1 MISTEDRKTPLYEAH
16 KSLNAKIVS
25 FHGWL
30 LPIQYTSIIEE
41 HNATRTR
48 AGLFDISHLG
58 KLEISGKDP
67 KAFLQRLFTNNIEKA
82 LPGKIVYSP
91 LCNENGG
98 ILDDVFI
105 YNAGDRYILITNA
118 ATFEKDLA
126 WIKKNCSLTPSPFPL
141 PKGERGRGRGEDKG
155 EGVVIKDI
163 NDAFGG
169 IAIQGPASQQ
179 ILSKLCEADLSRLKH
194 RNFIETKVD
203 GFYALLSRSGYTG
216 EDGFEIFI
224 PADASIKIWNDI
236 LEAGKGYGL
245 IPAGL
250 GARDTLRLE
259 AGCPLYGVDTDE
271 TKTPLESGLE
281 RAVDFNKDFIG
292 KKAMLEKK
300 QRGLKEILAAFKM
313 IDKAIPR
320 TGYAI
325 EKDGRKIGIVTSGTY
340 SPTLKE
346 NIGFGYVSPDNSK
359 AGDTFDV
366 IIHGEKKKAVVVGA
380 PFYRRTRLVRG

>member
-126 WIKKNCSLTPSPFPL
+126 WIRSHKAA
-141 PKGERGRGRGEDKG
+141 GAD
-155 EGVVIKDI
+155 IKDI
-163 NDAFGG
+163 NDTFGG

-194 RNFIETKVD
+194 RHFIETKVD

-366 IIHGEKKKAVVVGA
+366 IIHGEKKKAVVVEA

>member
-1 MISTEDRKTPLYEAH
+1 MNPAEDRKTPLYEVH

-58 KLEISGKDP
+58 KLEVTGTSSKT
-67 KAFLQRLFTNNIEKA
+67 FLQKIFTNDIEKA
-82 LPGKIVYSP
+82 VPGRIVYSP
-91 LCNENGG
+91 ICNEQGG

-105 YNAGDRYILITNA
+105 YNAGSGRYILIVNA
-118 ATFEKDLA
+118 STFDKDIA
-126 WIKKNCSLTPSPFPL
+126 WMRSRNK
-141 PKGERGRGRGEDKG
+141 
-155 EGVVIKDI
+155 EGVAIKDI
-163 NDAFGG
+163 NDSLGG
-169 IAIQGPASQQ
+169 IALQGPASQE
-179 ILSKLCEADLSRLKH
+179 ILSSLCAADLNSLKH
-194 RNFIETKVD
+194 RHFVETKVC

-224 PADASIKIWNDI
+224 PAEKSIKVWNDI
-236 LEAGKGYGL
+236 LNAGKRHGL

-271 TKTPLESGLE
+271 TKTPLESNLM
-281 RAVDFNKDFIG
+281 RAVDLNKDFIG
-292 KKAMLEKK
+292 KKAILERKS
-300 QRGLKEILAAFKM
+300 RGIKEILAGFKM
-313 IDKAIPR
+313 LERAIPR
-320 TGYAI
+320 TGCVV
-325 EKDGRKIGIVTSGTY
+325 ERSGKNIGVVTSGTY

-346 NIGFGYVSPDNSK
+346 NIGFAYVTPDSSK
-359 AGDTFDV
+359 IGDSFDV
-366 IIHGEKKKAVVVGA
+366 LIHGERKKAVVAEV
-380 PFYRRTRLVRG
+380 PFYRRKE